1 MKQLCVFRQLIAI
14 NDNLKSFA
22 SFFNIKWKEGERE
35 QDSGGT
41 ESVCARGRALQGEE
55 DSIGNNIDC

>member
-1 MKQLCVFRQLIAI
+1 LPV
-14 NDNLKSFA
+14 
-22 SFFNIKWKEGERE
+22 FFNIKWKEGERE